1 MKLVMV
7 LEWDVEE
14 ADYQPETWGQLVGD
28 LNTVAG
34 LSDMP
39 MASKG
44 YLAVDESA
52 QQVID
57 VFRDGV

>member
-1 MKLVMV
+1 
-7 LEWDVEE
+7 VEE